1 MPLSDIQRD
10 VASLVLSLPEAADFA
25 LAGGAA
31 LIFYGVVDR
40 PTRDLDCFGP
50 SLEAVDRLVPTAV
63 AALRDAGFEVELEHA
78 DSGFARLLVAAQGN
92 ETQRDLGF
100 DPAGLEATPTAIGA
114 VRALADLAGDKLL
127 ALFSRAAPRDFVDV
141 AGLLRTF
148 SREELLSLAE
158 AKDNGFDHAVLAEAF
173 GVLLSIRR
181 ERFDVTDDEYA
192 DMCSIFAIW
201 RAELTE

>member
-1 MPLSDIQRD
+1 
-10 VASLVLSLPEAADFA
+10 
-25 LAGGAA
+25 
-31 LIFYGVVDR
+31 
-40 PTRDLDCFGP
+40 
-50 SLEAVDRLVPTAV
+50 LVPTAV

-92 ETQRDLGF
+92 ETQLDLGF